1 MTGHLI
7 KRKTR
12 QHPSSPAEMLA
23 KRISSSKNLF
33 YYSAVNCSMCK
44 VAVHQQPIEML
55 SFTREIRHLRHAHV
69 ELGNFDALKKNK
81 TAANVLL

>member
-44 VAVHQQPIEML
+44 VAVHHHQQPADRNAL
-55 SFTREIRHLRHAHV
+55 VHA
-69 ELGNFDALKKNK
+69 GD
-81 TAANVLL
+81 